1 MDFLTKVKE
10 AVTGVTKTAVD
21 KSNELVEVTK
31 LKLAIRDAENEI
43 EKHFREIG
51 EAVYNASKSEVDP
64 SEIITSGCEAIEG
77 KYKELAEMREK
88 LREYKNIK
96 VCPSCGC
103 EVPTDSAFCN
113 KCGEKM

>member
-31 LKLAIRDAENEI
+31 IKLAMRDAENEV
-43 EKHFREIG
+43 EKLFREIG

-64 SEIITSGCEAIEG
+64 SEVITSNCEAITA
-77 KYKELAEMREK
+77 KNNELAEMRQK
-88 LREYKNIK
+88 LREFKNIS

>member
-31 LKLAIRDAENEI
+31 LKLAMRDAENEV
-43 EKHFREIG
+43 EKLFREIG

-64 SEIITSGCEAIEG
+64 SDIITANCEAIG
-77 KYKELAEMREK
+77 KKYEELGEMRQK
-88 LREYKNIK
+88 LRQFKNIT